1 MNAPTLKDRRLLV
14 TGGDSGIGLAFVRTA
29 AADGAHIAVLSRDDD
44 DALDGLIDSSLR
56 FQVDLRNTASSSDA
70 IRAAIGA
77 LGGQL
82 DGLLSNAG
90 IFLHKR
96 ALETETGEWQAVI
109 ETNLR
114 AGFELAREATPAM
127 LQSSAPAMVFV
138 SSQIGIVGH
147 PHAAAYAASKA
158 GLNGLVKAL
167 AQELAPH
174 RIRVNAVAP
183 GPIETPMTA
192 AARADEQRTEA
203 ILASI
208 PIGRFGRPEEV
219 ANAIRFLL
227 TDASSFTTGQII
239 PVDGGVTAGR

>member
-1 MNAPTLKDRRLLV
+1 M
-14 TGGDSGIGLAFVRTA
+14 
-29 AADGAHIAVLSRDDD
+29 LSKDDD
-44 DALDGLIDSSLR
+44 SALDDLVDSSLR
-56 FQVDLRNTASSSDA
+56 FQVDLRNTASSADA
-70 IRAAIGA
+70 MRAAIGA

-82 DGLLSNAG
+82 DGLLSSAG
-90 IFLHKR
+90 VFLHKA
-96 ALETETGEWQAVI
+96 ALETENSEWQTVI

-114 AGFELAREATPAM
+114 AGFELAREAAPAM
-127 LQSSAPAMVFV
+127 FQSSAPAMVFV
-138 SSQIGIVGH
+138 SSQISLIGH

-192 AARADEQRTEA
+192 VARADEQRAAELLDA
-203 ILASI
+203 IPL
-208 PIGRFGRPEEV
+208 GRFGQPEEV

-227 TDASSFTTGQII
+227 TDASSFMTGQIV